1 MDKLASRLNKAV
13 TRAGGGIN
21 NMIAT
26 KALKELGWTHELADQ
41 VEVLKRE
48 LVEEK
53 RSRELAVAKAWE
65 FADRI
70 KRLETVLRD
79 VIAVAEAEYC
89 TLTDGEHGSLF
100 KWHEPFQRAHKLLE
114 ASDD

>member
-21 NMIAT
+21 NMIAA

-53 RSRELAVAKAWE
+53 RSRELAVTKAWE

-70 KRLETVLRD
+70 KELEAQVDRLRAAMYDMTAYISRADYYYMEPATLEVLRE
-79 VIAVAEAEYC
+79 VN
-89 TLTDGEHGSLF
+89 G
-100 KWHEPFQRAHKLLE
+100 
-114 ASDD
+114 

>member
-21 NMIAT
+21 NMIAA
-26 KALKELGWTHELADQ
+26 KALKELGWTHELAYQ
-41 VEVLKRE
+41 IEILKRE
-48 LVEEK
+48 LVEET

-70 KRLETVLRD
+70 KE
-79 VIAVAEAEYC
+79 
-89 TLTDGEHGSLF
+89 
-100 KWHEPFQRAHKLLE
+100 LE
-114 ASDD
+114 AALRQIAAMTPDPEFGAFPIESAIDVARAALEGKDEL